1 MNIKTILK
9 MKNSIIIIAIAF
21 IATFS
26 INSVKANTYFP
37 TAPTISA
44 NKFKITITINFGR
57 RSQGCSGTGICSIVI
72 SAELMTKPSDNSSTG
87 VAETKDGKLVM
98 TLNKNSMTREAMAK
112 NFANGKFTVEEDFQ
126 VAENI
131 VSPRDAASGQAT
143 GRRQYQPLVIRKGI
157 YNVQDNGSTLTIV
170 F

>member
-1 MNIKTILK
+1 
-9 MKNSIIIIAIAF
+9 MKNSIIIVALAF
-21 IATFS
+21 IAIFA
-26 INSVKANTYFP
+26 NNNVNANTYLHTSP
-37 TAPTISA
+37 TMSA

-72 SAELMTKPSDNSSTG
+72 SAELMSKPSDNSSTG
-87 VAETKDGKLVM
+87 VAETKDGKLIL
-98 TLNKNSMTREAMAK
+98 TINKNSMTREALAK
-112 NFANGKFTVEEDFQ
+112 HFANGKFTVEEDYE

-131 VSPRDAASGQAT
+131 VSPRDHASGQAT

>member
-1 MNIKTILK
+1 
-9 MKNSIIIIAIAF
+9 
-21 IATFS
+21 
-26 INSVKANTYFP
+26 
-37 TAPTISA
+37 
-44 NKFKITITINFGR
+44 
-57 RSQGCSGTGICSIVI
+57 
-72 SAELMTKPSDNSSTG
+72 MTKPSNNSGNG
-87 VAETKDGKLVM
+87 VAEMKGDKLAI
-98 TLNKNSMTREAMAK
+98 TLNKNSMTREALAK
-112 NFANGKFTVEEDFQ
+112 YFANGKFTVEEDYQ